1 MRWHLTLQD
10 INLVMVRVPGRMS
23 AFNLVVVGG
32 QPTLL
37 GAAHQNGSCSQDTG

>member
-1 MRWHLTLQD
+1 MPRYKQISTL
-10 INLVMVRVPGRMS
+10 LVRVPGRMS